1 MEVIHPRCCGI
12 DVHKESVVAC
22 LRLQEG
28 RRVKI
33 EVQRF
38 GTTTAELLRLTEWL
52 SQAACTH
59 VAVTGLDRRDCGN
72 PSLHP
77 YYGLLRPCAPHRY
90 SCPCGDFPLE
100 LLP

>member
-22 LRLQEG
+22 VWLQEG
-28 RRVKI
+28 RRVKT

-52 SQAACTH
+52 SQGAP
-59 VAVTGLDRRDCGN
+59 LW
-72 PSLHP
+72 
-77 YYGLLRPCAPHRY
+77 LLKDQKR
-90 SCPCGDFPLE
+90 SS
-100 LLP
+100 

>member
-22 LRLQEG
+22 LGLQEG

-59 VAVTGLDRRDCGN
+59 VARSALQISPDRFTPAFSATLTTNALNASSSQWFGAR
-72 PSLHP
+72 
-77 YYGLLRPCAPHRY
+77 A
-90 SCPCGDFPLE
+90 
-100 LLP
+100 